1 MKNQKNN
8 EKPQVPFLKQ
18 KKKWLYSAGILAVLA
33 GGVAGTELIQTT
45 NPAITAQ
52 AITLPSGATQVGT
65 INNIPIIQS
74 PTSNMGSQA
83 FQDIISSLLGETG
96 YPPYIIN
103 EAYWGNDTTLANGKP
118 LSSISSS
125 AAEIFGRDGFLP
137 SDSGIEL
144 PVGGR
149 ALIRNVGTAIQ
160 TADGKRIPISLGITV
175 NSATQP
181 DGTPLDSVVLGAK
194 SQSSVITLAWGSIVR
209 GGENTGGQTEGGDIG
224 GESSDGTLLSYVK
237 LVSYTLTFINSETG
251 QLLPNST
258 LMPLKNSDIDA
269 NQLATMDTNGAL
281 GYIVS
286 PNTALTQV
294 GNGFRST
301 SNGAMND
308 DSVNL
313 TENSYVVIKLYNNNA
328 VQYKYMDTADN
339 HVDIVSGHFGR
350 MPFKLNE
357 LMGGYLSIDKSTLQ
371 YGKNNWNKHYSFDK
385 LAFDVVDKTGKVVD
399 TIKLDTKGNGKS
411 HYLPVGNYTLK
422 EHASNWSLTG
432 QTVHKDMSA
441 HVEAGKTTPVKVQ
454 NKAVTGS
461 LTIKKTGLES
471 GTDLWNQHYTLA
483 GNEFSV
489 TSLTDGKV
497 YKAVT
502 DEKGLAHVK
511 NLPLGD
517 YEIKEV
523 KASNGFVNGFAPKK
537 VTFTYKD
544 QHTEVIFGE
553 TAGTNPEIKGENLLE
568 KEDAKTG
575 KEAQGKADMKNAEYQ
590 LFYNEDRTGKTP
602 HKKGDAVK
610 WSDMPQAKLL
620 AGEKVTSSVINGQK
634 VAHGDNVVINV
645 DDEKLNVAVGNLA
658 LGKYV
663 WREINA
669 PEGYVLDK
677 TEHAFELTKKD
688 DKTQN
693 IIAPTQVSKEQVI
706 EAEVLIQK
714 LVETKGE
721 TSESGYNGV
730 EFTFTP
736 INGTKGEPFTVK
748 TGVDPEKDEDGY
760 ARAKLVYGDYVMKET
775 KGVDGYENIKD
786 IYIHMVTD
794 EEKDL
799 LTISAS
805 NQEDFSKPFSQ
816 RTFSLSDNQST
827 DNPNGKDSVGV
838 VSTDKP
844 LIKLSKLTFTDKDTP
859 EPPKPIVPPLEPKK
873 DVTKTEG
880 GHSINHGDVALSSEF
895 VYALKSSR
903 LSNER
908 TKDQTDWAILDNYDE
923 RFDRYNGQF
932 KVVALTD
939 FGKIKKGDVLDN
951 HYFTAEDKDGK
962 VNFVATQDFL
972 DLVNANKED
981 AIQFEIQASFFRH
994 ASAEVV
1000 YNTFDETINGETV
1013 KSNEVDTK
1021 TPKPEPHKF
1030 DVVGEKVDLTGDKLL
1045 DDDEEMNDR
1054 YKDTKVDPYNDKTKN
1069 NESFNFNTKAVKAGD
1084 TIHYQLWLDT
1094 TPFDETSELTTLQM
1108 VDDYDEKTVEPNL
1121 KEVKVYNAKG
1131 EEVTKNFKT
1140 EVKDGKLTVRA
1151 NVFTKAKDSK
1161 GNEVSVIDT
1170 EKIPMGQVYKIEF
1183 PVTVKQDV
1191 KDKTDIVNVAN
1202 QVTIDSEGTSLDLP
1216 TETRVNPVD
1225 SKAPEQPKVAPKK
1238 PKTTTP
1244 QTPKQTV
1251 RGLLPHTGEET
1262 GTWLVGFG
1270 VIALGGAYALI
1281 QYKKRNKTEE

>member
-1 MKNQKNN
+1 MKNQKTNTHTHHH
-8 EKPQVPFLKQ
+8 FLKQ

-33 GGVAGTELIQTT
+33 GGVASTEIIQTT
-45 NPAITAQ
+45 NPSIIAQ
-52 AITLPSGATQVGT
+52 AVTLPNGANQVGT
-65 INNIPIIQS
+65 INNAPVIQS
-74 PTSNMGSQA
+74 PTSDMGSKV
-83 FQDIISSLLGETG
+83 FQEIISSLLGETG

-103 EAYWGNDTTLANGKP
+103 EAYWGADTLLANGKP

-125 AAEIFGRDGFLP
+125 ATAIFGRDGFLP
-137 SDSGIEL
+137 SDSGIEI
-144 PVGGR
+144 PVGGK

-160 TADGKRIPISLGITV
+160 TADKKQIPISLGVTV

-181 DGTPLDSVVLGAK
+181 DGTPLDTVVMGAK

-209 GGENTGGQTEGGDIG
+209 GGENSGGQTEGGDIS
-224 GESSDGTLLSYVK
+224 GESSDGTLMTYIDS
-237 LVSYTLTFINSETG
+237 VSYTLTFINSETG
-251 QLLPNST
+251 QPLSNDTLLPI
-258 LMPLKNSDIDA
+258 KNSDIDA
-269 NQLATMDTNGAL
+269 NQLAEMGGQGAL
-281 GYIVS
+281 GYIIS

-301 SNGAMND
+301 SDGALND

-313 TENSYVVIKLYNNNA
+313 TENSYVVLKKYNSNL
-328 VQYKYMDTADN
+328 VQYRYMDNADN
-339 HVDIVSGHFGR
+339 HVDIVTAHFGR

-371 YGKNNWNKHYSFDK
+371 YGKENWNKHYSFDK
-385 LAFDVVDKTGKVVD
+385 LAFDVVNKDGKVVD
-399 TIKLDTKGNGKS
+399 TIRLDKNGNGKS
-411 HYLPVGNYTLK
+411 NYLPVGDYTLK

-432 QTVHKDMSA
+432 QTVHADMSA

-471 GTDLWNQHYTLA
+471 GTDMWNQHYTLA
-483 GNEFSV
+483 GNEFSI

-502 DEKGLAHVK
+502 DEKGLADVK
-511 NLPLGD
+511 NLPLGE
-517 YEIKEV
+517 YEIREV
-523 KASNGFVNGFAPKK
+523 KASNGFVNGFEPKK

-568 KEDAKTG
+568 KEDTKTG

-610 WSDMPQAKLL
+610 WSDMPKAKLL

-634 VAHGDNVVINV
+634 VEHGDTIVINV

-730 EFTFTP
+730 EFTFSP
-736 INGTKGEPFTVK
+736 INGTKGDPFTVK
-748 TGVDPEKDEDGY
+748 TGIDPEKDEDGY

-805 NQEDFSKPFSQ
+805 NHEDFSKPFSQ

-844 LIKLSKLTFTDKDTP
+844 IITLSKLTFTDKDTP
-859 EPPKPIVPPLEPKK
+859 KPPVPPLEPKK

-880 GHSINHGDVALSSEF
+880 GESINHGDVALSSEF

-903 LSNER
+903 LSNDRVE
-908 TKDQTDWAILDNYDE
+908 DQTDWSILDNYDE
-923 RFDRYNGQF
+923 RYDRYNGHF
-932 KVVALTD
+932 TVVALTD
-939 FGKIKKGDVLDN
+939 FGKIKKGDVLDKK
-951 HYFTAEDKDGK
+951 YFTAEDKDGK

-972 DLVNANKED
+972 DLVNANKDD

-1045 DDDEEMNDR
+1045 DDDEEMHDR

-1069 NESFNFNTKAVKAGD
+1069 NEAFNFNTKAVKAGD
-1084 TIHYQLWLDT
+1084 MIRYQLWLDT

-1131 EEVTKNFKT
+1131 EDVTKNFKA

-1151 NVFTKAKDSK
+1151 AVFNKVTDSK
-1161 GNEVSVIDT
+1161 GKEVSVVDT

-1225 SKAPEQPKVAPKK
+1225 SKALVQPKV
-1238 PKTTTP
+1238 TP
-1244 QTPKQTV
+1244 QTPKQSV
-1251 RGLLPHTGEET
+1251 ARGLLPHTGEEK
-1262 GTWLVGFG
+1262 GTWLVAFG
-1270 VIALGGAYALI
+1270 VIILGGSYAFV
-1281 QYKKRNKTEE
+1281 QYKKRKKTEE

>member
-1 MKNQKNN
+1 MKEHKG
-8 EKPQVPFLKQ
+8 FLKQ
-18 KKKWLYSAGILAVLA
+18 KKKWLYSASILAVLA
-33 GGVAGTELIQTT
+33 GGVVGAEMIQEN

-52 AITLPSGATQVGT
+52 AVTLPNGATQVGT
-65 INNIPIIQS
+65 INNAPVVQS
-74 PTSNMGSQA
+74 PITDMSSKG
-83 FQDIISSLLGETG
+83 FQDIISSLLGETD

-103 EAYWGNDTTLANGKP
+103 EAYWGASTQLANGRP
-118 LSSISSS
+118 LSEIGE
-125 AAEIFGRDGFLP
+125 APTLIFGRDGFLP

-144 PVGGR
+144 AMGQT
-149 ALIRNVGTAIQ
+149 AYIQNVGSAIQ
-160 TADGKRIPISLGITV
+160 TADGKTIPISLAITV

-181 DGTPLDSVVLGAK
+181 DGTPLDTVVMGAK
-194 SQSSVITLAWGSIVR
+194 SQSSVITLAWGSMLR
-209 GGENTGGQTEGGDIG
+209 NGENSGGQTEGGGIG
-224 GESSDGTLLSYVK
+224 GDNSDGTLLTYIDSI
-237 LVSYTLTFINSETG
+237 SYTLTFINSETG
-251 QLLPNST
+251 QPLTNNT
-258 LMPLKNSDIDA
+258 LMPIKNSDIDA
-269 NQLATMDTNGAL
+269 NQLATMDGNGAL
-281 GYIVS
+281 GYIIG
-286 PNTALTQV
+286 PNSALTQV

-301 SNGAMND
+301 SSGALND

-313 TENSYVVIKLYNNNA
+313 TENSYVVIKKYNSNV
-328 VQYKYMDTADN
+328 VQYDYQDN
-339 HVDIVSGHFGR
+339 ANDHIDIVTAHFGR
-350 MPFKLNE
+350 VPFKINE

-371 YGKNNWNKHYSFDK
+371 YGKDNWNQLYSFDT
-385 LAFDVVDKTGKVVD
+385 LAFDVVNKDGKIVD
-399 TIKLDTKGNGKS
+399 TIRLDKKGNGKS
-411 HYLPVGNYTLK
+411 SYLPVGDYTLK
-422 EHASNWSLTG
+422 EHSSNWSLSG
-432 QTVHKDMSA
+432 QTVHADMKV
-441 HVEAGKTTPVKVQ
+441 HVEAGKTTPVKVE

-471 GTDLWNQHYTLA
+471 GLDMWNQHYTLA

-489 TSLTDGKV
+489 TSLTDKKV
-497 YKAVT
+497 YKVVT
-502 DEKGLAHVK
+502 NDKGIATLDK
-511 NLPLGD
+511 LPLGE
-517 YEIKEV
+517 YEIREV

-537 VTFTYKD
+537 VKFTYKD

-568 KEDAKTG
+568 KEDVKTG

-590 LFYNEDRTGKTP
+590 LFYNEDFSGKTP
-602 HKKGDAVK
+602 HKKGEPVK
-610 WSDMPQAKLL
+610 WSDIPKAKLL
-620 AGEKVTSSVINGQK
+620 SGEKVTTSVINGNK
-634 VAHGDNVVINV
+634 VDHGDNVVINV

-693 IIAPTQVSKEQVI
+693 IVAPSSVSKEQAI
-706 EAEVLIQK
+706 EAEIIIQK

-721 TSESGYNGV
+721 TSESGFNGV

-736 INGTKGEPFTVK
+736 LKGTKGEPFTVK

-775 KGVDGYENIKD
+775 KGVEGYENIKD
-786 IYIHMVTD
+786 IYIHMETD

-805 NQEDFSKPFSQ
+805 NHEDFSKPFSK
-816 RTFSLSDNQST
+816 RTFSLSDNAAT
-827 DNPNGKDSVGV
+827 ENPNGEEAVGA

-844 LIKLSKLTFTDKDTP
+844 LIRLSKLTFTDKDTP
-859 EPPKPIVPPLEPKK
+859 EPPVTPQPPKK

-880 GHSINHGDVALSSEF
+880 GDSINHGDVALSSEF

-903 LSNER
+903 LSNDR
-908 TKDQTDWAILDNYDE
+908 VKDQEEWTILDNYDE
-923 RFDRYNGQF
+923 RFDRYNGRF
-932 KVVALTD
+932 DVVAMTD
-939 FGKIKKGDVLDN
+939 FGSYKKGDVLDKN
-951 HYFTAEDKDGK
+951 FFTAEDKDGK
-962 VNFVATQDFL
+962 VNFVATKAFL
-972 DLVNANKED
+972 DFVNANKED

-994 ASAEVV
+994 ASADIV

-1021 TPKPEPHKF
+1021 TPKPVPHKF
-1030 DVVGEKVDLTGDKLL
+1030 DVVGTNVDLTGDKLL
-1045 DDDEEMNDR
+1045 DDDEEMTDR
-1054 YKDTKVDPYNDKTKN
+1054 YKDTKADPYNDKTKN
-1069 NESFNFNTKAVKAGD
+1069 NEAFNFNTKAVKAGD

-1131 EEVTKNFKT
+1131 EDVTKYFKV
-1140 EVKDGKLTVRA
+1140 EVKDGRLTVRA
-1151 NVFTKAKDSK
+1151 NIFTKATDSK
-1161 GNEVSVIDT
+1161 GKEVAVVDT
-1170 EKIPMGQVYKIEF
+1170 KKLPFGQVYKIEF

-1202 QVTIDSEGTSLDLP
+1202 QVSIDSENTTLDLP

-1225 SKAPEQPKVAPKK
+1225 SNAPEQPQA
-1238 PKTTTP
+1238 P
-1244 QTPKQTV
+1244 QTPSQPKQTGI
-1251 RGLLPHTGEET
+1251 RGILPSTGEEA

-1270 VIALGGAYALI
+1270 VIVLGGAYALY
-1281 QYKKRNKTEE
+1281 QVKRNKQSERK